1 MAYRTRIEIVE
12 LVTKHLLAQ
21 GKRSKEAG
29 TLKCLYRGPHGLR
42 CAIGCLIP
50 DELYK
55 DWFDDQGYVD
65 LTIAAAAGI
74 GGEDLDLA
82 RRLQTIHDEVDV
94 EQWPAK
100 LEEVRQLVV
109 SGGAGY
115 RFDRN

>member
-1 MAYRTRIEIVE
+1 MTYRTRIEIVE

-21 GKRSKEAG
+21 GKRSTEAG
-29 TLKCLYRGPHGLR
+29 ASKCLYRGPNGLQ

-55 DWFDDQGYVD
+55 DWFDEQGYVD
-65 LTIAAAAGI
+65 MTIGAAAGI
-74 GGEDLDLA
+74 SSDDLDLA
-82 RRLQTIHDEVDV
+82 RRLQTIHDEEDV
-94 EQWPAK
+94 KQWPAK
-100 LEEVRQLVV
+100 LEEVRQLIV